1 MVRAHAPRDVAAGTC
16 GSLRGGALE
25 DHRLRKLGATLLAL
39 PVMLAVYAVLAARS
53 AGRFRAVGFAGAAGL
68 IVLVLVLG
76 ARPAPST
83 ATPQSPPRAVAAGLL
98 DTVVTGHP
106 LRAPITLGF
115 DAPMDPASVAAAL
128 RITPEASV
136 SFAWDA
142 AARRLTLTPV
152 GTWAP
157 DTLYTLTVDGT
168 ARAADGSALATAVRA
183 VVLTA
188 RAGNATLSAD
198 DLVGSRAMPDTT
210 FAIHLDRA
218 VAVSAVQAALRTA
231 PVVAGTVTAG
241 AGAGDYTFTPTSP
254 LSPGTS
260 YRVALEGL
268 VDGDGVPFAN
278 APSIVVLTLDAPGV
292 VRFRPVDGA
301 AAQDPASAL
310 SVRFTQAMDR
320 SATAAALTVTAAGKA
335 VAGKVSWAES
345 DTVLVFRPTAALP
358 FGATVTMA
366 VGAGA
371 ASASGVPLGTA
382 ASGSFTVKAKPAPA
396 KVAAPAK
403 PKPAPKP
410 VPVPK
415 PGSGGSGG
423 AAASWY
429 SVEVYYLNL
438 MNCTRTGGWVTSS
451 GSCSSPGGRNV
462 APLQLSA
469 GISTKVSR
477 PYAKYL
483 ATRALCNHFY
493 DGNPGDRLRRAGY
506 TSYNWAENI
515 GCMDNASPY
524 KSVLGSHLFFQ
535 NEKPT
540 NGGHYRNLMN
550 ALYTQ
555 VGIGVW
561 VDHGHVRL
569 VVDFYRP

>member
-1 MVRAHAPRDVAAGTC
+1 
-16 GSLRGGALE
+16 
-25 DHRLRKLGATLLAL
+25 
-39 PVMLAVYAVLAARS
+39 MLAVYAALAVRS
-53 AGRFRAVGFAGAAGL
+53 AGRLRAVGLAGAAGL
-68 IVLVLVLG
+68 IALALVVG
-76 ARPAPST
+76 ARPAPLT
-83 ATPQSPPRAVAAGLL
+83 ATPQSPPRTVSAGLL

-106 LRAPITLGF
+106 LTAPVTVGF
-115 DAPMDPASVAAAL
+115 DAAMDPASVAAAL
-128 RITPEASV
+128 RISPEASV

-142 AARRLTLTPV
+142 EARRLTLTPV

-168 ARAADGSALATAVRA
+168 ARAADGSALASAVRA

-198 DLVGSRAMPDTT
+198 DQVGARVAPDTA
-210 FAIHLDRA
+210 FSIHLDREVA
-218 VAVSAVQAALRTA
+218 VAAVQAALRTVPA
-231 PVVAGTVTAG
+231 VAGTVTAG
-241 AGAGDYTFTPTSP
+241 AGTGDYTFRPSAP
-254 LSPGTS
+254 LTPGTS
-260 YRVALEGL
+260 YRIGLQGL
-268 VDGDGVPFAN
+268 VDADGVPFAN
-278 APSIVVLTLDAPGV
+278 APSIVVRTLEAPGV

-301 AAQDPASAL
+301 AGQDPASVL

-320 SATAAALTVTAAGKA
+320 RATASALTVTAAGRA

-345 DTVLVFRPTAALP
+345 DTVLVFRPAAVLP
-358 FGATVTMA
+358 FGAKVTMT

-371 ASASGVPLGTA
+371 ASAAGVPLGAA
-382 ASGSFTVKAKPAPA
+382 ASGSFTVKAKPAPP
-396 KVAAPAK
+396 KAAPAK

-451 GSCSSPGGRNV
+451 GSCSSPGGRDV
-462 APLQLSA
+462 AALKLSA
-469 GISTKVSR
+469 GISSKVSR

-515 GCMDNASPY
+515 GCMDNASAY

-561 VDHGHVRL
+561 VDHGRVRL